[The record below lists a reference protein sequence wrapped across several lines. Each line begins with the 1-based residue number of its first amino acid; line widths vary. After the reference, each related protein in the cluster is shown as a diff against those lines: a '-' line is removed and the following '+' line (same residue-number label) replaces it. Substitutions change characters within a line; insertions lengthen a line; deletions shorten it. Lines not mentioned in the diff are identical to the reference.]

1 MPPTT
6 IMGSACTKD
15 YQQPAMD
22 FSVAFAVE
30 IDEYVKGHAKTRYV
44 ETYDQAA
51 GYVTRMCCLPPSPPR
66 DPYDPLRL
74 DE

>member
-1 MPPTT
+1 
-6 IMGSACTKD
+6 
-15 YQQPAMD
+15 MD

-44 ETYDQAA
+44 DTYDQTA
-51 GYVTRMCCLPPSPPR
+51 GYVTRMCCLPPPPPR
-66 DPYDPLRL
+66 NPHDPLRL